1 MKIDSV
7 QNNRPN
13 FTAQLRLKGNVRLIS
28 KEATNTL
35 NNIVSKIGSAS
46 DIIEIAIPVPIKYV
60 ENKANIDIVAHI
72 NGAKEQISQVIEK
85 GIILSG
91 ITIGLEKIKE
101 KFSNSDKENIE
112 IVEASNLETN
122 IAKNGTIND
131 AVSNKKNTE
140 KINNNIIDMEDPE
153 TQNLLSELTT
163 FLREQKTVDY
173 CPDYTKDFLKI
184 GKAINDPISAPIV
197 TEDGKT
203 DIDFRAITYVVN
215 FGKDK
220 LLKLLLKHPD
230 IDVNVRD
237 FYNRTPLN
245 RASAAGH
252 VECLKLLLERK
263 DVDETI
269 KDKKGL
275 TAEEAAAREARD
287 FYKMYKKKK
296 YKKFW

>member
-1 MKIDSV
+1 MVIISGLTIGFAAFTSV
-7 QNNRPN
+7 LSISSSATVTPN
-13 FTAQLRLKGNVRLIS
+13 
-28 KEATNTL
+28 
-35 NNIVSKIGSAS
+35 
-46 DIIEIAIPVPIKYV
+46 
-60 ENKANIDIVAHI
+60 
-72 NGAKEQISQVIEK
+72 EQDFK
-85 GIILSG
+85 
-91 ITIGLEKIKE
+91 ITIYG
-101 KFSNSDKENIE
+101 FNSLDAALDFKM
-112 IVEASNLETN
+112 
-122 IAKNGTIND
+122 NGTIND

-275 TAEEAAAREARD
+275 TAEEAAAREACD